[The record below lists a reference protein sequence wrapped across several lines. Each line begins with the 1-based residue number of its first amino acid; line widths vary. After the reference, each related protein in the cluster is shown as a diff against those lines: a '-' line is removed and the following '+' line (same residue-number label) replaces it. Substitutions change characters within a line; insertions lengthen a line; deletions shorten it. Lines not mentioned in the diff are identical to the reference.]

1 MRKELPIDTA
11 PKDGSKITVIWTD
24 DDDQRNESI
33 AQYRALD
40 RLKAG
45 GGDWDESD
53 TGWWTFIDS
62 TTQRKIAP
70 VAWISETAG
79 DDEDEDAD

>member
-1 MRKELPIDTA
+1 MRKELPINTA
-11 PKDGSKITVIWTD
+11 PKDGRKITVLWTD
-24 DDDQRNESI
+24 EDDQQNESV

-53 TGWWTFIDS
+53 TGWWTFTDSRTQKKIDP
-62 TTQRKIAP
+62 T
-70 VAWISETAG
+70 AWISEDG
-79 DDEDEDAD
+79 SDDEDEER